1 MEILLSR
8 GAGLKHP
15 QLSVPELLVDSGS
28 TYLQG
33 EGQRRCEG
41 PGSWGPG
48 ECISGRKKAAGKE
61 WREWGSAEIAEA

>member
-33 EGQRRCEG
+33 RDREGVRAPDPGVRESAFQEGRRLQG
-41 PGSWGPG
+41 KNGGS
-48 ECISGRKKAAGKE
+48 RAV
-61 WREWGSAEIAEA
+61 RR